1 MNLVFLGAPGSGK
14 GTQAARI
21 KERYDLAH
29 ISTGDI
35 LRAEIAAGSDL
46 GKAASKIMETGGLV
60 SDEIILGM
68 MDQRLRQDDCAK
80 GWILDGFPRT
90 LAQAEG
96 LEGLLTGMEADL
108 DLGVLIQVDA
118 GEVVRRL
125 SARRTCKDCGAI
137 LSPAELGEDIPE
149 EGTCPKCEGRYFL
162 RDDDRPETIRRR
174 LDVFEKETAPVIG
187 FFRDRDKLVEIDGS
201 QSPDM
206 VTDAIFSILRDQ
218 FGEKQSA

>member
-1 MNLVFLGAPGSGK
+1 LNLVFLGAPGSGK
-14 GTQAARI
+14 GTQAAKI
-21 KERYDLAH
+21 KDRYELAH

-35 LRAEIAAGSDL
+35 LRAEIAAGSEL
-46 GKAASKIMETGGLV
+46 GQAASKIMETGALV

-68 MDQRLRQDDCAK
+68 MDTRLRQDDCAR

-96 LEGLLTGMEADL
+96 LEALMDGMKGDL

-118 GEVVRRL
+118 EEVVKRL
-125 SARRTCKDCGAI
+125 SSRRTCKDCSAI

-149 EGTCPKCEGRYFL
+149 EGDCPHCEGRYFL

-174 LDVFEKETAPVIG
+174 LEVFEKETEPVIG

-201 QSPDM
+201 QSPDT

-218 FGEKQSA
+218 FGEKQTA